1 MDMNIKLGGISFMS
15 KGMSH
20 REWVAKQFQV
30 KILENGRISLK
41 TPVIEYILS
50 KEDFSDFRRKIN
62 EVKL

>member
-1 MDMNIKLGGISFMS
+1 MS